1 MISTLLPIILSGGTG
16 TRLWPLSREAA
27 PKPFM
32 PLPDG
37 ETLLGK
43 TAARAFAL
51 AGIDT
56 LVTITNRDYY
66 FHTKDTYS
74 AMEMP
79 ETTTAIYM
87 LEPFGRNTAPAIAV
101 GALLAQ
107 SRGWGQHTLLVMPA
121 DHLIRDQRAFAD
133 AVFGYIECGD
143 TLVPQEGSAPAA
155 YRARRF
161 VEKPAMALARE
172 YLAAGHYVWNSGL
185 FAFTAD

>member
-1 MISTLLPIILSGGTG
+1 MSSTLLPMILSGGAG

-79 ETTTAIYM
+79 CCGRTARACRS
-87 LEPFGRNTAPAIAV
+87 PSAPCSRSRAV
-101 GALLAQ
+101 GA
-107 SRGWGQHTLLVMPA
+107 
-121 DHLIRDQRAFAD
+121 
-133 AVFGYIECGD
+133 
-143 TLVPQEGSAPAA
+143 SA
-155 YRARRF
+155 RCSSCR
-161 VEKPAMALARE
+161 L
-172 YLAAGHYVWNSGL
+172 
-185 FAFTAD
+185 TT